1 MGKTGKRIW
10 AMLLIFSFLLSTGCK
25 KKKTP
30 RARVVLES
38 DPYFSCD
45 EIQLDMSFL
54 NSADK
59 ELKSWAPDK
68 IRVFSDCVLVSMRF
82 SYVMPEGF
90 VKTWEEYRKNW
101 LNYSEE
107 DRKAL
112 EEEYGSFNR
121 SGLAVFNLDGTLR
134 GFTDMSE
141 YSEIRDM
148 TEDPNGVLKVIVQS
162 YNGGAYQAD
171 LYDISEDGKMIPGI
185 TLDFEVN
192 FADNL
197 FFLENGNI
205 LCSDSNA
212 GVLLFNSAGDFLHEQ
227 SVLNVQRIF
236 QINGKYYAYVSID
249 NLNEDSTPPIAYMQ
263 EIDPVS
269 GEKTGNQ
276 IDLIG
281 QINGDWLIQ
290 GRDGVYSS
298 VGDGIQK
305 YDLVSGKDPQM
316 VLSWGDTDCD
326 HFDESGNGADFYI
339 ASNDDIY
346 MTRLTY
352 DGICYEMINPPMSL
366 CLLHLHREE
375 KNPHAGKSI
384 LYLAYMGKLWQEFT
398 EYINSYN
405 RDPNGKA
412 RIILEDYSGA
422 SSLYFGS
429 YTRIVSSTDEQ
440 SKIADQVYLDIRN
453 GDGPDILV
461 NFGSFSQ
468 FNTQRAMVDLNAF
481 IDGSDP
487 LDRNL
492 FFDNILRASEWDGKL
507 YQFPLS
513 FYVTGML
520 ANKEYVG
527 ERTGWTYDDV
537 QELAQSLPGTVDMFG
552 IVSQSELLE
561 VMVKGTTRHFLDYD
575 NRKVMFDDP
584 EFNKILDLVKTY
596 GIPKTAAEIRE
607 DRMNDPEPMSDMKR
621 FDAGMIVA
629 INDSFRRLSWFGQRL
644 TLNEGNVCFIGTPN
658 MEGSGAMADNTFT
671 VGITQSCPIKDEAWS
686 FLKYLF
692 EDDPQ
697 LTCAFSVGNFP
708 INRNAFNTLV
718 ENSLAENQLLWEMAE
733 TDSSM
738 LSYLQF
744 YSCHLKKEH
753 ADALLNVIGNIR
765 EVCAYDP
772 SAMMIIQEE
781 APGYLTGQRTLDDVV
796 AIIQKRSKAVVQ
808 ERG

>member
-1 MGKTGKRIW
+1 M
-10 AMLLIFSFLLSTGCK
+10 
-25 KKKTP
+25 
-30 RARVVLES
+30 
-38 DPYFSCD
+38 
-45 EIQLDMSFL
+45 
-54 NSADK
+54 
-59 ELKSWAPDK
+59 
-68 IRVFSDCVLVSMRF
+68 
-82 SYVMPEGF
+82 
-90 VKTWEEYRKNW
+90 
-101 LNYSEE
+101 
-107 DRKAL
+107 
-112 EEEYGSFNR
+112 
-121 SGLAVFNLDGTLR
+121 
-134 GFTDMSE
+134 
-141 YSEIRDM
+141 
-148 TEDPNGVLKVIVQS
+148 
-162 YNGGAYQAD
+162 
-171 LYDISEDGKMIPGI
+171 
-185 TLDFEVN
+185 
-192 FADNL
+192 
-197 FFLENGNI
+197 
-205 LCSDSNA
+205 
-212 GVLLFNSAGDFLHEQ
+212 
-227 SVLNVQRIF
+227 
-236 QINGKYYAYVSID
+236 
-249 NLNEDSTPPIAYMQ
+249 
-263 EIDPVS
+263 
-269 GEKTGNQ
+269 
-276 IDLIG
+276 
-281 QINGDWLIQ
+281 
-290 GRDGVYSS
+290 
-298 VGDGIQK
+298 
-305 YDLVSGKDPQM
+305 
-316 VLSWGDTDCD
+316 
-326 HFDESGNGADFYI
+326 
-339 ASNDDIY
+339 
-346 MTRLTY
+346 
-352 DGICYEMINPPMSL
+352 
-366 CLLHLHREE
+366 
-375 KNPHAGKSI
+375 
-384 LYLAYMGKLWQEFT
+384 
-398 EYINSYN
+398 
-405 RDPNGKA
+405 
-412 RIILEDYSGA
+412 
-422 SSLYFGS
+422 
-429 YTRIVSSTDEQ
+429 
-440 SKIADQVYLDIRN
+440 
-453 GDGPDILV
+453 
-461 NFGSFSQ
+461 
-468 FNTQRAMVDLNAF
+468 
-481 IDGSDP
+481 
-487 LDRNL
+487 
-492 FFDNILRASEWDGKL
+492 
-507 YQFPLS
+507 
-513 FYVTGML
+513 TGML